1 MGRRGVAVAACL
13 FAWGAVPVST
23 ASAANDYPTVAI
35 ADYVIGCMISNG
47 QTREVLERCSCSI
60 DVISSIISYD
70 EYVRAETFA
79 RMNQMTGERSVLF
92 RETAPARQSTA
103 TIRRAQ
109 AEADIRCF

>member
-1 MGRRGVAVAACL
+1 MITRGVALACVL
-13 FAWGAVPVST
+13 AGMELASLP

-47 QTREVLERCSCSI
+47 QTREALERCSCSI
-60 DVISSIISYD
+60 DVISSIMSYD
-70 EYVRAETFA
+70 EYLRAETFA
-79 RMNQMTGERSVLF
+79 RMTQMTGERSVLF

-103 TIRRAQ
+103 AIRRAQ